1 MDGLTRCLVRA
12 NAPAHHIK
20 QVPAEATQALNAHG
34 MECMQ
39 TQRVCCLNDVS
50 GAAADPTTRGRVCT
64 CSIWE
69 SRRNHGNASMQ
80 NSAFHLSLCELVI
93 VAPRWGTATAPGDP
107 AAERVG
113 AVGGS
118 TFKVA
123 LKDMGLCCSTCY
135 SAEGI
140 KDNLSHSWR
149 SRVQVQ
155 TTGALTTGPQL
166 LKPLA
171 ADDCRAPVQNQTL
184 LRYGT
189 TKMASVQRDRRFGH
203 RTRRSL
209 NVTRVNLPAPVDS
222 CSMRVQRDA

>member
-20 QVPAEATQALNAHG
+20 QVPAEATQALNVFDAHG
-34 MECMQ
+34 MEYMQ
-39 TQRVCCLNDVS
+39 TKRVCCLNEVS
-50 GAAADPTTRGRVCT
+50 GAAADPTTRGRVCTST

-123 LKDMGLCCSTCY
+123 LKDMGLCCSIDLNCY

-140 KDNLSHSWR
+140 EGSLSHR

-155 TTGALTTGPQL
+155 NHWSANRTTTN
-166 LKPLA
+166 
-171 ADDCRAPVQNQTL
+171 C
-184 LRYGT
+184 
-189 TKMASVQRDRRFGH
+189 
-203 RTRRSL
+203 
-209 NVTRVNLPAPVDS
+209 
-222 CSMRVQRDA
+222 

>member
-20 QVPAEATQALNAHG
+20 QVPAEATQALNVFDAH
-34 MECMQ
+34 
-39 TQRVCCLNDVS
+39 
-50 GAAADPTTRGRVCT
+50 GAAADPTTRGRVCTST

-123 LKDMGLCCSTCY
+123 LKDMGLCCSIDLNCY

-140 KDNLSHSWR
+140 EGSLSHR

-155 TTGALTTGPQL
+155 NHWSANRTTTN
-166 LKPLA
+166 
-171 ADDCRAPVQNQTL
+171 C
-184 LRYGT
+184 
-189 TKMASVQRDRRFGH
+189 
-203 RTRRSL
+203 
-209 NVTRVNLPAPVDS
+209 
-222 CSMRVQRDA
+222 